1 MQVLMPCAHCTYV
14 ASQIKSSLPELQLKS
29 CILAASAT
37 CFHLLATILRSLI
50 ALPQPAESTMHM
62 EAFCCVWQDLGWSVN
77 DTEGLCPALAQ
88 PEADAAGAP
97 KGKAAAVPKKPASAE
112 KKAPAATEGP
122 MTEEVVS
129 EFETPCHVAAVRGH
143 HAAVLQL
150 KEHLSASVAAL
161 KSSMSVWQKNE
172 VANIE
177 RWALLLRSLNDAV

>member
-88 PEADAAGAP
+88 PEADAA
-97 KGKAAAVPKKPASAE
+97 
-112 KKAPAATEGP
+112 AATEGP